1 VVFSFPEVNQ
11 INLIYLENLKT
22 KKDEV
27 MAALA
32 SNKGSMIF
40 ASAIEIKKKMP
51 DLNFKLFPS
60 SIKQFVPTRG
70 TNPSMG
76 SKLCFLCVNETQSRH
91 TR

>member
-1 VVFSFPEVNQ
+1 MKAQLSDLKGQTNQ
-11 INLIYLENLKT
+11 AEENLET

-27 MAALA
+27 MTALA

-60 SIKQFVPTRG
+60 GIKPFVP
-70 TNPSMG
+70 NY
-76 SKLCFLCVNETQSRH
+76 
-91 TR
+91 